1 MRMRSNKTTL
11 RNTKP
16 MNSMFNKERPIKN
29 SSLLCKYI
37 CAESQIVVQIHK
49 VDLDAAHL
57 QQNLDWVHPTPQA
70 GRHLLP
76 FQPTCPD
83 PTSASILI
91 TATPQ
96 SWSNF
101 VSAGSV
107 SIVHPLP
114 SSPMHYSQLSYIGF
128 CYPRSIKD
136 FRARARQQCMGWEL
150 IIPDPEPIADGW
162 GLNPKDHDDY
172 LPATVLIPIVS

>member
-1 MRMRSNKTTL
+1 
-11 RNTKP
+11 
-16 MNSMFNKERPIKN
+16 MFNKERPVKN

-114 SSPMHYSQLSYIGF
+114 SSSMHYSQLSYIGF
-128 CYPRSIKD
+128 CYPRSIKY

-172 LPATVLIPIVS
+172 LPATVLIPIVA